1 MTDRTSI
8 SKRAGAIVPSATMSI
23 NTRANELKS
32 AGQSV
37 IGYGAGEPDFPT
49 APYIVE
55 AARAAALD
63 PVSHRYS
70 AAAGLPALR
79 SAIAAKTA
87 RDSGWEVEPTQVIV
101 TNGGKQGVY
110 LTCQALLDPGD
121 EVLLPSP
128 YWVTYPEAIRLAGAV
143 PIIVPTDESTD
154 FTVTVEQLEAATTDR
169 TKMLIFVSPSNP
181 TGAVYPREQIE
192 AVGRWAAGRGIWV
205 MTDEIYEHLVYG
217 EAEFHSMPVVVPEM
231 ADRCV
236 VVNGVAKTYAMTGWR
251 VGWLIGPHEVATA
264 AGRIQSHLSSNVA
277 NVSQLA
283 ALAAVSG
290 PLDDVRR
297 MREAFDRRRRTM
309 VDMLQACD
317 GITCGVPEGAFYT
330 FPNMVGLLGRDL
342 GGQTAETTLDLAAL
356 LLEVIEIAIVP
367 GEAFGAP
374 GFSRLSFA
382 LADEDLVE
390 GLTRLQKLTGTR

>member
-128 YWVTYPEAIRLAGAV
+128 YWVTYPEAVRLAGAV